1 MLNLAIELAASY
13 GRKQNLAPATV
24 KLANDAKN
32 NIQGSNI
39 GPMVMRLDT
48 AVTRSFGGGLFGG
61 DYGYRR

>member
-13 GRKQNLAPATV
+13 GVKENLAAATV

-48 AVTRSFGGGLFGG
+48 AVTQSSGGGL
-61 DYGYRR
+61 YGSAWRYRR